1 MRSLYVGVLLSL
13 AGVLALSLVA
23 FLVISNRVERL
34 YLDPVFQAMDE
45 LELESARSALESGG
59 SAALR
64 SYLKK
69 LDQLFPSSSHFLVNA
84 NGVDVVSGDN
94 RAALLPPSPASSS
107 RTRIGGR
114 FVLTH
119 RSQDGLYWFVAV
131 DSRQPNNWTMFPF
144 YALVIGVTIAL
155 GWLASVGIVSP
166 VRRLTAVVEEFGRGN
181 LGKRVEILRRDEIG
195 ELARSFDEMADR
207 IETLVTSERRLLQD
221 ISHELRSPLT
231 RLKLAIR
238 LARTAADSGS
248 ALDRVDREAN
258 RITSLVSEIVEMTRL
273 EGDPATRS
281 MEAVNLQRVID
292 ETVDDCRIEAQ
303 LFRGC
308 TIRVEGT
315 LSGEVSGDPEL
326 LRRAFENVLR
336 NAIRYSPE
344 KSNIDVRLAEN
355 STGAEIEVRDYGPG
369 VPDESLQQI
378 FDPFFRVGQARD
390 EDSGGIGLGLSIAKR
405 SIRLHRGTIL
415 AENAGPGL
423 RVRIAIPAL
432 TSAVLPVVH

>member
-1 MRSLYVGVLLSL
+1 MRSLYVGLLLSL
-13 AGVLALSLVA
+13 LAVLALSLAA
-23 FLVISNRVERL
+23 FLVISHQITRQ
-34 YLDPVFQAMDE
+34 YLDPVFEAMDE
-45 LELESARSALESGG
+45 LQLETARSALENGG
-59 SAALR
+59 TAALE

-84 NGVDVVSGDN
+84 NGVDVVSGGN
-94 RAALLPPSPASSS
+94 RVTLLPAAPASSS

-119 RSQDGLYWFVAV
+119 RSRDGLYWFVAV
-131 DSRQPNNWTMFPF
+131 DSRQPSNWTMFPF
-144 YALVIGVTIAL
+144 YALVIAVIGVL
-155 GWLASVGIVSP
+155 GWLATIGIVSP
-166 VRRLTAVVEEFGRGN
+166 VRRLTDVVDEFGHGN
-181 LGKRVEILRRDEIG
+181 LASRAEMKRRDEIG

-231 RLKLAIR
+231 RLKLAVR
-238 LARTAADSGS
+238 LARTAPDCGS
-248 ALDRVDREAN
+248 ALDRVDRETN

-281 MEAVNLQRVID
+281 AESVDLQKVID

-308 TIRVEGT
+308 TIRLEGK
-315 LSGEVSGDPEL
+315 LSSEVPGDPEL

-344 KSNIDVRLAEN
+344 KSDIDVRVEEDSA
-355 STGAEIEVRDYGPG
+355 GAEIEVRDYGPG
-369 VPDESLQQI
+369 VPDELLQQI
-378 FDPFFRVGQARD
+378 FDPFFRVEQARD
-390 EDSGGIGLGLSIAKR
+390 EESGGIGLGLSIAKR
-405 SIRLHRGTIL
+405 SIRLHRGTIT
-415 AENAGPGL
+415 AENAEPGL
-423 RVRIAIPAL
+423 RVRMSIPAL
-432 TSAVLPVVH
+432 TSAALPLAR